1 MRIPEVIFNET
12 PSLGAPINTDAA
24 NRIAIVGEFTK
35 GPVNTVLLSDFK
47 DFARVFGYDNGVSS
61 LSFQAAYDQ
70 GAREFGIKRVIG
82 KAVPPKIDL
91 FIGGIATKQ
100 NNLTINLKFVGQPI
114 STSTSFIETFISA
127 SGSYTGTVDKRFLF
141 KVTQGPITLN
151 ATYNEATSATTIT
164 TSIANAEK
172 VVIGSAITSN
182 ESGVL
187 TAPTTTTVTA
197 VDPLTGVITLSSP
210 LVATAA
216 GFGAFILTNKAT
228 LKWVVLPI
236 DQYPFTSS
244 IPTVNW
250 GNYSADVP
258 SYTDT
263 TGALVTGAILGTA
276 LDLTTDAGIFKVI
289 AEGISLR
296 FSKVGV
302 PIELYPNDQFTIRVN
317 SAEYLIPIAEGATP
331 SDVINNIQDIVGG
344 VAPIGIIDRLP
355 NEQGASLFLS
365 EAIVTQPTE
374 FFDLNEPDRVTIASG
389 YSLWVDLEE
398 EDGQI
403 TTVANGTA
411 GTFTLTVDDATNIT
425 LESVVTGVGINQ
437 GTVVTN
443 IVGNVLT
450 LSDPIASNIVNGA
463 VTFFNLNGINF
474 SNFGAIN
481 KTGFSSTSNN
491 ARNAFLTTYTADG
504 FPLVRF
510 TAISPGQWG
519 NNISVSINS
528 TGASRFN
535 VVVVDNNT
543 NTNDNQIESFAV
555 DLRTD
560 VAADGNITS
569 INSTYVVAD
578 YLPVSTATNIFP
590 AQIITRTPQRLA
602 PSNSFITDINDIRN
616 VNYVG
621 NAKLSNIF
629 LKKGYD
635 GPAPTET
642 DYVNAVRS
650 LAEEPVNFIVVANI
664 LGAKASVRQAQLSI
678 AANSTELEG
687 RKIAILTS
695 TRNLTPGLARQETVS
710 YNTERG
716 VYIGGWAT
724 YAGAENTGR
733 FTVPVSAFY
742 AGKLAFIQPN
752 ISPAARTSA
761 GAIQGI
767 LETDLD
773 QYRSI
778 SAKQQF
784 IDAKIELVSIDPAL
798 SGYFVVQGRTLTEA
812 AAGSKINLVRVN
824 DKLRRDLF
832 FNLQS
837 YKGENNSRL
846 IRTQIASAISA
857 YMSTMTRSG
866 YISSYNQPVIDES
879 NNPASAFFTGT
890 LNISLSYTPIYP
902 IDLIVIT
909 LTRDVSGNLSLS
921 Q

>member
-12 PSLGAPINTDAA
+12 PSLGAPINTDAT

-35 GPVNTVLLSDFK
+35 GPANTVLLSDFK

-82 KAVPPKIDL
+82 RAIPPKIDL
-91 FIGGIATKQ
+91 FIGGTATKQ

-114 STSTSFIETFISA
+114 STSTSFIETFIST
-127 SGSYTGTVDKRFLF
+127 SGSYTGTADKRFLF
-141 KVTQGPITLN
+141 KITQGPITLN
-151 ATYNEATSATTIT
+151 ATYNQVASTNTIT
-164 TSIANAEK
+164 TSLLNAQK
-172 VVIGSAITSN
+172 IVIGSIIKSAEPNILSVPN
-182 ESGVL
+182 
-187 TAPTTTTVTA
+187 TTTVTA
-197 VDPLTGVITLSSP
+197 VNPLTGIISLSSP
-210 LVATAA
+210 LVISAA
-216 GFGAFILTNKAT
+216 GFGAFTLTNKAT

-236 DQYPFTSS
+236 EQYPFTSS

-250 GNYSADVP
+250 GNDSVTMPTYVNTLGALI
-258 SYTDT
+258 
-263 TGALVTGAILGTA
+263 TGASLTTS

-289 AEGISLR
+289 AEGISLK
-296 FSKVGV
+296 FSKLGV
-302 PIELYPNDQFTIRVN
+302 PIELYPNDQFTVRAN
-317 SAEYLIPIAEGATP
+317 SAEYLVPIGEGATA

-344 VAPIGIIDRLP
+344 VAPIGIINRLSK
-355 NEQGASLFLS
+355 EQGASLFLS
-365 EAIVTQPTE
+365 ESIVTQPTE
-374 FFDLNEPDRVTIASG
+374 FFDLKEPDRVTIASG
-389 YSLWVDLEE
+389 YSLWVDLEK
-398 EDGQI
+398 EDGQV
-403 TTVANGTA
+403 TTIANGILGA
-411 GTFTLTVDDATNIT
+411 YTLTVNNASNIT

-443 IVGNVLT
+443 IVGNTLT

-463 VTFFNLNGINF
+463 ITFFNLNGINF
-474 SNFGAIN
+474 SNFGAGN

-519 NNISVSINS
+519 NNISLSINS
-528 TGASRFN
+528 TGAGRFN

-543 NTNDNQIESFAV
+543 TTTDNQIESFSV

-560 VAADGNITS
+560 IAADGIITS
-569 INSTYVVAD
+569 INSTYVIAD
-578 YLPVSTATNIFP
+578 YLPISTSSNLFP

-602 PSNSFITDINDIRN
+602 PSNSFITDLNDIRN
-616 VNYVG
+616 VNYIG
-621 NAKLSNIF
+621 NSKLSKVF
-629 LKKGYD
+629 LNKGYN
-635 GPAPTET
+635 GPVPTEI

-650 LAEEPVNFIVVANI
+650 LAEEPVNLIVVASE
-664 LGAKASVRQAQLSI
+664 LGAKAGVRQAQLSV
-678 AANSTELEG
+678 ALNSTELEG

-695 TRNLTPGLARQETVS
+695 SRNLTAGLARQETAG

-716 VYIGGWAT
+716 VYVAGWGT
-724 YAGAENTGR
+724 YAGSGNSGR
-733 FTVPVSAFY
+733 FTVPLSAFY
-742 AGKLAFIQPN
+742 AGKLAYIQPN

-761 GAIQGI
+761 DAVQGI

-778 SAKQQF
+778 NAKQSF
-784 IDAKIELVSIDPAL
+784 INAKVDLVSIDPAL

-812 AAGSKINLVRVN
+812 PAGNKINLVRVN

-837 YKGENNSRL
+837 YKGENNSRVV
-846 IRTQIASAISA
+846 RTQIASAISA

-866 YISSYNQPVIDES
+866 YISSYNQPVIDET

-890 LNISLSYTPIYP
+890 LNISLSYVPIYP